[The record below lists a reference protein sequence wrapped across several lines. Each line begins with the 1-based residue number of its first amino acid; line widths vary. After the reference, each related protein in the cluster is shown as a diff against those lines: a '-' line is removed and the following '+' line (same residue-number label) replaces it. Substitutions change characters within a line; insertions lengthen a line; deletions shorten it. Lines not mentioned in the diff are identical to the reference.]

1 MGEGYMGTLCYL
13 CNFSLNLQLQSSET
27 ILKLEVHLVKK

>member
-1 MGEGYMGTLCYL
+1 MGEGYMGNPCYL
-13 CNFSLNLQLQSSET
+13 CNFSLNLKLESSET